1 MAYLGQSCF
10 FFFLPLSSP
19 SPHTTFESTEIRGRT
34 LLQVAQVGKIFPSV
48 PRGMSGFGGS
58 MGGTGT
64 VGAEGRVRRTRGLAC
79 SFLTSSGARLEV
91 SDGGIDKAEADLVRR
106 LVEVAGTCSQRS
118 ATDERAL
125 REEEKRGGG
134 GGGGGGVKVSGLGM
148 EGVREVSSEAISI
161 SVVNSISPSAGMSFA
176 PAKGTLS
183 SSSSFSLSSL
193 SASRATTVAYTPLRV
208 LRSLMLR
215 GVCDGDSESE
225 GSISESVSSELE
237 EESLGSMSS
246 SSCSGA

>member
-19 SPHTTFESTEIRGRT
+19 SPHTTFELTEIRGRT

-48 PRGMSGFGGS
+48 PRGMSDFGGS
-58 MGGTGT
+58 LAGAGI

-79 SFLTSSGARLEV
+79 SFLTSS
-91 SDGGIDKAEADLVRR
+91 DGGMDKAEADLVRR

-134 GGGGGGVKVSGLGM
+134 GGGGGGVKVSGLGI
-148 EGVREVSSEAISI
+148 EGVREVSSETISI

-176 PAKGTLS
+176 PARGTWS

-208 LRSLMLR
+208 LRSLILR

-225 GSISESVSSELE
+225 GSVSESVSSELE